1 MGIIGTGENSM
12 GVSHWYEII
21 RHGSHWYEIIRHGS
35 HWYEIIQHGSH
46 WYGRILHGNEFTTRM
61 SHSRIDK
68 GSPGGAHHSGTSI
81 TTMEIVMV
89 CHKTMK
95 DHIFLYLMMY
105 D

>member
-1 MGIIGTGENSM
+1 M

-35 HWYEIIQHGSH
+35 HWYEIIRHGSHWYGRIQHGRH

-68 GSPGGAHHSGTSI
+68 RSPGGAHLSGTSI
-81 TTMEIVMV
+81 TTMEVVMV
-89 CHKTMK
+89 WHTYYERSHFSLLN
-95 DHIFLYLMMY
+95 DI
-105 D
+105 